1 MVRLGPGGR
10 GAAGERSLTAPL
22 DRVVQAA
29 LEAAWLVAKAGE
41 KATPPEPAPR
51 PLRRLLGHA
60 RLTPAA
66 LATIRKV
73 VDEDETF
80 RARVADIVTENAV
93 GRASWLF
100 LTRPEG
106 WEEEVAGLAAAS
118 EAEAAAVRE
127 GREERVAARRLK
139 GAEEA
144 LRRTEQALE
153 QARAQTTKAG
163 DELARERQ
171 ARRAAEQEAERV
183 GGELARVR
191 AEVAALQEQLAE
203 AEAEANAEARA
214 AGRGDA
220 GAAVAPAAEAV
231 VVPVVPPDVVHA
243 AARAASAVQ
252 AAGAALAEV
261 VAALADA
268 EAAVGDRGGSGGPT
282 AGVVPP
288 TGDDDGRPAARPRR
302 AAGPRRRPAP
312 LPPAVFDDTPEAADH
327 LVRLPGAVLLVDGYN
342 ASLAYRPD
350 LPIPELRRRLVDA
363 VDELV
368 ARTGIDAH
376 IVFDGA
382 EVDSAGNPMRTG
394 GRRRSA
400 RVRFSPPDVEADDV
414 ILGMVDDIPPGQP
427 VVVAS
432 DDRRVQD
439 GARDRGANVIST
451 TQLLAALRRER

>member
-1 MVRLGPGGR
+1 MVRFGPGGG
-10 GAAGERSLTAPL
+10 GAAGERGLTAPP
-22 DRVVQAA
+22 DRIVQAA

-66 LATIRKV
+66 LSTIRKV
-73 VDEDETF
+73 VDEDEAF
-80 RARVADIVTENAV
+80 RARVADIVTEQAV
-93 GRASWLF
+93 GRAAWLF
-100 LTRPEG
+100 LTRPDG
-106 WEEEVAGLAAAS
+106 WEDEVATFAAAS
-118 EAEAAAVRE
+118 EAEAAAARE
-127 GREERVAARRLK
+127 GREERVAVRRLK

-153 QARAQTTKAG
+153 QARAQAAKAV
-163 DELARERQ
+163 DDLSRERQ
-171 ARRAAEQEAERV
+171 ARRAAEQDAERLGAEV
-183 GGELARVR
+183 ADAQGEVASLRERLAVVEGELASVR
-191 AEVAALQEQLAE
+191 AAAASDDEPSPVEQ
-203 AEAEANAEARA
+203 
-214 AGRGDA
+214 
-220 GAAVAPAAEAV
+220 V
-231 VVPVVPPDVVHA
+231 VVPVVPSQAVDA

-252 AAGAALAEV
+252 AAEAALAEV
-261 VAALADA
+261 VSALAGA
-268 EAAVGDRGGSGGPT
+268 EAATADERTGGEGGEDAEDEPV
-282 AGVVPP
+282 AG
-288 TGDDDGRPAARPRR
+288 R
-302 AAGPRRRPAP
+302 AAPSRRRKPRPRRRPAS

-327 LVRLPGAVLLVDGYN
+327 LVRLPGALLLVDGYN

-350 LPIPELRRRLVDA
+350 LPIAELRRRLVDA

-368 ARTGIDAH
+368 ARTGVDAH

-382 EVDSAGNPMRTG
+382 EVEDGGHPIRTG
-394 GRRRSA
+394 GRRRAA

-414 ILGMVDDIPPGQP
+414 ILGMVDDTPPALP

>member
-1 MVRLGPGGR
+1 MVRLRSGRR
-10 GAAGERSLTAPL
+10 GAPGERGLTPPP

-29 LEAAWLVAKAGE
+29 LEAAWLVARAGE

-66 LATIRKV
+66 LTLIRKV
-73 VDEDETF
+73 VDEDDAF

-93 GRASWLF
+93 GRASWLY
-100 LTRPEG
+100 LRRPDA
-106 WEEEVAGLAAAS
+106 WEDELAGIAAAS

-127 GREERVAARRLK
+127 GREERVATRRLK

-144 LRRTEQALE
+144 LRRTEQALD
-153 QARAQTTKAG
+153 QARAQAAKAA

-171 ARRAAEQEAERV
+171 ARRAAESEAERL
-183 GGELARVR
+183 GD
-191 AEVAALQEQLAE
+191 EVAQARDEVAGLRDRLAAAE
-203 AEAEANAEARA
+203 AESAARA
-214 AGRGDA
+214 AEQPA
-220 GAAVAPAAEAV
+220 PAEAQALAPAEPIVVPMVPSAAVE
-231 VVPVVPPDVVHA
+231 A

-252 AAGAALAEV
+252 AAEAALADV
-261 VAALADA
+261 VAALAVAEGAASPEGGVAGDA
-268 EAAVGDRGGSGGPT
+268 DPGGL
-282 AGVVPP
+282 PP
-288 TGDDDGRPAARPRR
+288 ARPKRAARR
-302 AAGPRRRPAP
+302 PRRRPAA

-342 ASLAYRPD
+342 ASLAYRPE

-368 ARTGIDAH
+368 IRTGIDAH
-376 IVFDGA
+376 VVFDGA
-382 EVDSAGNPMRTG
+382 DVDDSGQPVRTG

-414 ILGMVDDIPPGQP
+414 ILAMVAEVPLDRP

-439 GARDRGANVIST
+439 GARDQGANVIST